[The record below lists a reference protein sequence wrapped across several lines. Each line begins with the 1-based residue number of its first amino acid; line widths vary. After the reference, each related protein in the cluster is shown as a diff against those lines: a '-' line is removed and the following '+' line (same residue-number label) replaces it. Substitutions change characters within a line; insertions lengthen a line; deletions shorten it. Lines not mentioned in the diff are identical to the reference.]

1 MRVQLLGTGAADGVP
16 NPFCRCHTC
25 SAALAAGEVRGQT
38 AALVDDVLL
47 VDCGPE
53 VPRSATRHGVS
64 LAAVQH
70 LLLTHSH
77 PDHAGPTAALFRSWA
92 GCDLT
97 LDLVGPAQAL
107 DVFRDW
113 VGPSDPVRFVV
124 VEPGQTLELGQHTV
138 RVLAASH
145 GDPMTGPGLLYDIT
159 GADGGRLLYATDT
172 GPLPPQTVEAVAGR
186 AFDVVL
192 LEETFGDVAHETDHL
207 DLVSFPLALTGLRE
221 VGAITDQTDVV
232 AVHLGH
238 HNPPTAELDARLR
251 PWGAR
256 VVPDGSVLDTRAAT
270 RTDGPVPI
278 AGERRG
284 RCTFVV
290 GGARSGKSVRAEA
303 LTAEL
308 ATPDR
313 RVTYVATGG
322 QRAGDLEWVERIR
335 LHRARRPATWVT
347 VETTD
352 LVAALD
358 EATTDDVLLIDCL
371 SLWLATQLDDAGT
384 WSASDDEAHTR
395 AAAVVD
401 QSISDVLLA
410 LGHTAGQVVVVS
422 NEVGSGVVPATVS
435 GRIYRDTLGRLNVA
449 VAEVST
455 HVVLVVAGQ
464 PLVLKSERTEPTR

>member
-1 MRVQLLGTGAADGVP
+1 MRIQLLGTGAADGVP
-16 NPFCRCHTC
+16 NPFCRCRTC
-25 SAALAAGEVRGQT
+25 SRALAAGEVRGQT

-97 LDLVGPAQAL
+97 LDLIGPAQAL

-113 VGPSDPVRFVV
+113 VGPGDPVRFVV
-124 VEPGQTLELGQHTV
+124 VEPGQTLEIGEHTI

-159 GADGGRLLYATDT
+159 GPDGGRLLYATDT
-172 GPLPPQTVEAVAGR
+172 GPLPPATVEAVAGR

-207 DLVSFPLALTGLRE
+207 DLVTFPVAVAGLRE
-221 VGAITDQTDVV
+221 VGAINEQTDVV

-256 VVPDGSVLDTRAAT
+256 VVPDGSVLATRAAAG
-270 RTDGPVPI
+270 RVVGAGDGW
-278 AGERRG
+278 R
-284 RCTFVV
+284 RCTFVL

-303 LTAEL
+303 LAAEL
-308 ATPDR
+308 ASGGR
-313 RVTYVATGG
+313 HVTYVATGG
-322 QRAGDLEWVERIR
+322 QRADDLEWAERIQ

-371 SLWLATQLDDAGT
+371 SLWLASQLDDAGT
-384 WSASDDEAHTR
+384 WSASDVESQDLAGT
-395 AAAVVD
+395 AVD
-401 QSISDVLLA
+401 QCISDVVCA
-410 LGHTAGQVVVVS
+410 LRHTAGTVVVVS
-422 NEVGSGVVPATVS
+422 NEVGSGVVPATIS
-435 GRIYRDTLGRLNVA
+435 GRLYRDTLGRLNVA
-449 VAEVST
+449 VADVST
-455 HVVLVVAGQ
+455 DVVLVVAGQ

>member
-16 NPFCRCHTC
+16 NPFCRCRTC
-25 SAALAAGEVRGQT
+25 TAALASGEVRGQT

-53 VPRSATRHGVS
+53 VPRAATRHGVS
-64 LAAVQH
+64 LAVVQH

-92 GCDLT
+92 GCSHT

-113 VGPSDPVRFVV
+113 VGPGDPVRFVV
-124 VEPGQTLELGQHTV
+124 VEPGQTLELGEHTV

-145 GDPMTGPGLLYDIT
+145 GDATTGPGLLYDIT
-159 GADGGRLLYATDT
+159 GADGSRLLYATDT
-172 GPLPPQTVEAVAGR
+172 GPLPPATVAAVAGR
-186 AFDVVL
+186 AFDFVL

-207 DLVSFPLALTGLRE
+207 DLVTFPLAVAGLRE
-221 VGAITDQTDVV
+221 VGAITEQTDVV

-238 HNPPTAELDARLR
+238 HNPPTAELAARLR

-270 RTDGPVPI
+270 A
-278 AGERRG
+278 AGRDPGAGDARG
-284 RCTFVV
+284 RCTFVL

-303 LTAEL
+303 LAAEL
-308 ATPDR
+308 AADAR

-322 QRAGDLEWVERIR
+322 QRADDLEWAERIR
-335 LHRARRPATWVT
+335 LHRARRPTGWVT

-358 EATTDDVLLIDCL
+358 DATADDVLLIDCL

-384 WSASDDEAHTR
+384 WSASDDAALDR
-395 AAAVVD
+395 AVAAVD
-401 QSISDVLLA
+401 QCISDVVRA
-410 LGHTAGQVVVVS
+410 LGHTAGTVVVVS

-435 GRIYRDTLGRLNVA
+435 GRLYRDTLGRLNVG
-449 VAEVST
+449 VADVST
-455 HVVLVVAGQ
+455 DVVLVVAGQ
-464 PLVLKSERTEPTR
+464 PLVLKPERTEPTR